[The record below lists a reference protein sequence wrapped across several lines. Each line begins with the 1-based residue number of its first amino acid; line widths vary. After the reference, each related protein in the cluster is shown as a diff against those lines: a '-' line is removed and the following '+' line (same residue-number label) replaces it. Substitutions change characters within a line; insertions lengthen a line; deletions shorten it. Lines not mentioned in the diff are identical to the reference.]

1 MFQRI
6 LVLIAI
12 GFFGFIGWVIYLANT
27 GQKSVFFELVAAIPY
42 GDKLGHFCLFGL
54 LTLFTNLAFKFKTM
68 NVAGRPI
75 YLAVLIVSTFVILE
89 ELSQYFVESR
99 TLDFADLI
107 ADFAGIAVFSAIS
120 AWLCKKLYPTKV

>member
-54 LTLFTNLAFKFKTM
+54 LTLFINLAFKFKTM
-68 NVAGRPI
+68 TVAGRPI

-99 TLDFADLI
+99 TLDFVDLI

>member
-54 LTLFTNLAFKFKTM
+54 LTLFINLAFKFKTK

-89 ELSQYFVESR
+89 ELSQHFVESR
-99 TLDFADLI
+99 TLDFVDLI

>member
-54 LTLFTNLAFKFKTM
+54 LTLFINLAFKFKTK

-89 ELSQYFVESR
+89 ELSQHFVESR
-99 TLDFADLI
+99 TLDFVDLI
-107 ADFAGIAVFSAIS
+107 ADFAGIAAFSAIS

>member
-27 GQKSVFFELVAAIPY
+27 GQKSVFFDLVAVIPY

-54 LTLFTNLAFKFKTM
+54 LTLFINLSFKFKTM
-68 NVAGRPI
+68 AVGGRPI

-99 TLDFADLI
+99 TLDFIDLI

-120 AWLCKKLYPTKV
+120 AWLCKKLYPTKS

>member
-1 MFQRI
+1 MLQRI

-12 GFFGFIGWVIYLANT
+12 GFFAFIGWVIYLANT

-54 LTLFTNLAFKFKTM
+54 LTLFINLAFKFKTL

-89 ELSQYFVESR
+89 ELSQFFIESR
-99 TLDFADLI
+99 TLDFVDLI
-107 ADFAGIAVFSAIS
+107 ADFTGIAIFSAIS
-120 AWLCKKLYPTKV
+120 AWLSKKLYPPKV